1 MKQVDLANQIGV
13 TDRTIRRM
21 SKRKQQQWQSLAAKG
36 RDVRWF
42 DLLAQLCFEVD
53 AFNRE
58 PSRRLALE
66 LGNGYCALSYYT
78 GLVVKIEWT
87 INIENSA
94 DLVAAIEKVK
104 QLDGVKE

>member
-1 MKQVDLANQIGV
+1 MTQKQLSEKIGV
-13 TDRTIRRM
+13 HERTIRKWSPR
-21 SKRKQQQWQSLAAKG
+21 KRQQWQSLAAKG
-36 RDVRWF
+36 RDVTWF
-42 DLLAQLCFEVD
+42 ELLAQLCFEVD

-66 LGNGYCALSYYT
+66 LGNGYCGLSYYT

-104 QLDGVKE
+104 QLGDTK